1 MCQREQW
8 RALLCGSVGCGL
20 WRCDCGCSARWL
32 SGTSGHR
39 EMEHGSG
46 PERAHSSLWRRTELD
61 RSVSWNG
68 VNCNRDT
75 AGQLLLRGDPAP
87 LPEKHLVPGSALD
100 HVHQQKRV
108 LALLHPQRVAGR
120 PLLPVLRWLSAH
132 LPTSFTS
139 GSSFLFP
146 AVSFKGYLRY
156 SVPGTHSTLSSL
168 ITHISCSFMVV
179 WVIS

>member
-1 MCQREQW
+1 MGVW
-8 RALLCGSVGCGL
+8 AAACGDATVVVQPVGC
-20 WRCDCGCSARWL
+20 RS
-32 SGTSGHR
+32 TSGHR
-39 EMEHGSG
+39 EIDTGLGLSG
-46 PERAHSSLWRRTELD
+46 LTVHCGRTEPLD

-75 AGQLLLRGDPAP
+75 AGQLPAEGDQAP
-87 LPEKHLVPGSALD
+87 PSGRKHLCAGSALD

-132 LPTSFTS
+132 LPTSTAS

-146 AVSFKGYLRY
+146 AVSFKGYLRCLCPRY
-156 SVPGTHSTLSSL
+156 SLSTLSSL

-179 WVIS
+179 LGD